1 MNESK
6 KNQKPRKK
14 IQRIC
19 DSCLGR
25 FYATRRDAK
34 YCSSACRQRAY
45 LKGESY
51 GYYDNPAEHFL
62 LISIEIFINAFL
74 KQEGQIFLSH
84 SLKQWVNQS
93 ALIKSLFFEYLY
105 SNDYYKKKFIKE
117 IDGFL
122 EYIQKELIASKVGLI
137 RLSIP
142 ESYKKSWT
150 RFLETWE

>member
-1 MNESK
+1 MTQPK

-45 LKGESY
+45 LKGGSY

-62 LISIEIFINAFL
+62 VMYIIMFVKAFL
-74 KQEGQIFLSH
+74 KQEGRDFSK
-84 SLKQWVNQS
+84 SDLKYWVTQS
-93 ALIKSLFFEYLY
+93 ALVRSLFFEYIY
-105 SNDYYKKKFIKE
+105 SDDFYKKKFITDV
-117 IDGFL
+117 DGFL
-122 EYIQKELIASKVGLI
+122 ENIQKELAASKTGLI

-142 ESYKKSWT
+142 EPSRKRWT
-150 RFLETWE
+150 RFLEAWE